1 MSSGGTYLA
10 AAYVTVFLVLLAYV
24 GIITAKLGRF
34 ARQIAELRRRAD
46 EAGDANA
53 SERAAA

>member
-10 AAYVTVFLVLLAYV
+10 AAYLVVLFILLAYV

-34 ARQIAELRRRAD
+34 ARQIAELREQADETGDADVRRA
-46 EAGDANA
+46 A
-53 SERAAA
+53 